1 MAPTSPRT
9 QINIK
14 IVYLTKTPQKN
25 MGEYHHPPQARI
37 YQLSKTNKTNK
48 TIEFMANHNQIPH
61 VNIHD
66 TFMVTNIEELSEY
79 SNEHISEWVRASQIL
94 LFNSFQESIQIW
106 TQITNQMK
114 KEIVMMK
121 HQRKLISH
129 VEKRRNI
136 LSTETKLDVEKIRQ
150 LPDDII
156 HEIWSYVDIEVHNK
170 YFLGKYF
177 FPMNRSVFKLLLQRL
192 NLKTLKTIYK
202 KTAFCYHGLCMQ
214 KMIPPERYNN
224 PPVNRRNKH
233 DFIDEISH
241 IMQEY
246 YKMYSDPLV
255 TLTKKP
261 NGQFIG
267 KLRIEIEQENPDAY
281 YGMVYPL
288 DFYEKKTLQLW
299 KHLAIAFH
307 VFLPNGFYE
316 KIYEKQSNLMYLDT
330 LLHPPNPIT
339 PPLLETETTE
349 EVPSPD
355 DSIGFILL

>member
-1 MAPTSPRT
+1 
-9 QINIK
+9 
-14 IVYLTKTPQKN
+14 
-25 MGEYHHPPQARI
+25 MGDYHPPQKI
-37 YQLSKTNKTNK
+37 YQLSKTNKTNT

-61 VNIHD
+61 INIHD
-66 TFMVTNIEELSEY
+66 TFMVTDIEELCEY

-114 KEIVMMK
+114 KEIIMK
-121 HQRKLISH
+121 KHHRKLTRH
-129 VEKRRNI
+129 VEKRRKI
-136 LSTETKLDVEKIRQ
+136 LSTETKLDVENIRQ

-156 HEIWSYVDIEVHNK
+156 HIIRSYVDIEVHNK
-170 YFLGKYF
+170 YYLGKYF
-177 FPMNRSVFKLLLQRL
+177 FPMNHSVFNLLLQRL

-214 KMIPPERYNN
+214 KMIPPERYDN

-233 DFIDEISH
+233 DFIEEISH
-241 IMQEY
+241 VMQEY

-255 TLTKKP
+255 VLTKKT

-267 KLRIEIEQENPDAY
+267 RLRIEIEQENPDAY
-281 YGMVYPL
+281 YGMVFPL
-288 DFYEKKTLQLW
+288 DFYEKKMLQLW
-299 KHLAIAFH
+299 KHLAVAFH
-307 VFLPNGFYE
+307 LFLPNGFYD
-316 KIYEKQSNLMYLDT
+316 KIYEKQSNLMHLDT
-330 LLHPPNPIT
+330 LLHHPIT
-339 PPLLETETTE
+339 INTLPPETITE

>member
-1 MAPTSPRT
+1 
-9 QINIK
+9 
-14 IVYLTKTPQKN
+14 
-25 MGEYHHPPQARI
+25 MGEYHPPQRI
-37 YQLSKTNKTNK
+37 YQLSKTNKTNA
-48 TIEFMANHNQIPH
+48 TIEFMANHNKIPH
-61 VNIHD
+61 INIHD
-66 TFMVTNIEELSEY
+66 TFMVTDIDTLCEY

-114 KEIVMMK
+114 KEIVMKK
-121 HQRKLISH
+121 HHRKLTRY
-129 VEKRRNI
+129 VEKRRKI
-136 LSTETKLDVEKIRQ
+136 FSTETNIDVEKIRQ

-156 HEIWSYVDIEVHNK
+156 HLIWSYVDTEVHNK

-177 FPMNRSVFKLLLQRL
+177 FPMNRSVFNTLLQRL

-202 KTAFCYHGLCMQ
+202 KTAFCYHGLCMR

-255 TLTKKP
+255 TLTEKT

-267 KLRIEIEQENPDAY
+267 KLRIEIEQEIPDTY

-288 DFYEKKTLQLW
+288 EFYEKKTLELW

-307 VFLPNGFYE
+307 LFLPSGYYD
-316 KIYEKQSNLMYLDT
+316 KIYEKQSNLMLLDT
-330 LLHPPNPIT
+330 LLHPPIIIT
-339 PPLLETETTE
+339 PQLPETTE
-349 EVPSPD
+349 EEEEIPSPD

>member
-1 MAPTSPRT
+1 
-9 QINIK
+9 
-14 IVYLTKTPQKN
+14 
-25 MGEYHHPPQARI
+25 MGEYHPPQARI

-48 TIEFMANHNQIPH
+48 TIDFMAIHNKIPH

-66 TFMVTNIEELSEY
+66 PFMVTDIDTLCEY

-114 KEIVMMK
+114 KEIIMK
-121 HQRKLISH
+121 KHHHKLTQH
-129 VEKRRNI
+129 VDKRRKI

-150 LPDDII
+150 LPDDIL
-156 HEIWSYVDIEVHNK
+156 HKIWSYVDTEVHNK
-170 YFLGKYF
+170 YFLGKFY
-177 FPMNRSVFKLLLQRL
+177 FPMNRSVFNLLLQRL

-233 DFIDEISH
+233 DFIDDISH
-241 IMQEY
+241 VMQEY

-255 TLTKKP
+255 VLTQQ
-261 NGQFIG
+261 GQFIG
-267 KLRIEIEQENPDAY
+267 RIQREIEQENPDAY

-288 DFYEKKTLQLW
+288 DFYEKKMLQLW
-299 KHLAIAFH
+299 KHLAVAFH
-307 VFLPNGFYE
+307 LFLPNGFYE

-330 LLHPPNPIT
+330 LLHPPITIT
-339 PPLLETETTE
+339 PPSETTE
-349 EVPSPD
+349 EMPSPD
-355 DSIGFILL
+355 ESIGFILF